1 MIRLLT
7 VLALLI
13 SMPGPSAWAAV
24 VEVKLSAASFAA
36 ESNAGAR
43 MPAVMPLGSLPV
55 LGAPSAAA
63 LTAASLPPTAPAAA
77 TPAAAASGAAQI
89 LAAPASAAALAL
101 LPAASASLPQARKT
115 APAGIPSVSAASPAA
130 GAALAGPHARGEPAG
145 QASSPDS
152 VASEADAA
160 FDGRRVFL
168 TGLGRAPRSV
178 PVSELGAVL
187 AADPAYRAALLRSG
201 KIRAILPQ
209 SAGSNAEKRAAAA
222 ELSGFL
228 NTLGIKTKPEIET
241 VAPPRKAPAAADA
254 PAESPA
260 KDANEAV
267 FLARQLRA
275 SVTMPSRA
283 EFMGGLFTRV
293 PFIAINVL
301 AFAPLYLPRHPVA
314 FAAIAGLTIGLK
326 TFHSFWVDGWAAFQ
340 NRLARLRGIPYL
352 TGFNLVYGQIVAA
365 IYRTIS
371 WTALKGVVPPWTLQ
385 YWRDM
390 GIVTLIGTFI
400 GTLASQGVNELYE
413 KGVLSRNG
421 RSFFLLT
428 RALVLDADGYFFK
441 TGLMGSFWIIFSIHQ
456 ALDFLL
462 YVVSV
467 KMKPRAVLYFASEEI
482 ASSAEFQALYPVSAQ
497 NARPSALSQALDA
510 VRKNPLVAL
519 IGKLF
524 RRRGPDVARA
534 YERALTDPSL
544 TDASV
549 LSKIARVT
557 IKRDD
562 RGYALP
568 ATREGG
574 ISVPVLADDADGQL
588 VVFKPIRMDADNPLY
603 PYERMKLIREVVGS
617 AIMRRFG
624 VPTVDYR
631 LGRATLD
638 GREVLGI
645 YSPFIDLRSP
655 AAGSAEEET
664 LSRSG
669 AFARGSVVDAWMG
682 NTDRILNR
690 GNIWIRGAE
699 GAAETVFGDFDQAF
713 RSGASVLGVPKMPL
727 AFHARFT
734 SSDAAKRTVAEIGGM
749 DDAAIRKLVDEAL
762 AGAGGFGKDSRDYLS
777 AVLTGNRDQLRAG
790 ALNAGPGGPHVVLS
804 PKAADIL
811 ADAVLRDKT
820 RAPGSEEQLDEAL
833 RDVVYLW
840 THPELRGLTKDVL
853 RRAAANRR
861 SGRSEQIE
869 LPPERLDLL
878 QPLMNFIYVKVS
890 PAEAIAGG
898 IGYYP

>member
-1 MIRLLT
+1 MIRFLT
-7 VLALLI
+7 ALSLLI

-36 ESNAGAR
+36 EPGAGAR
-43 MPAVMPLGSLPV
+43 MPAVMPLGSLPAR
-55 LGAPSAAA
+55 GAPSAAI
-63 LTAASLPPTAPAAA
+63 SSPMSAPAQAPSAAA
-77 TPAAAASGAAQI
+77 TVAATLAAPAPALAALPAAAATLLKALMAPPGA
-89 LAAPASAAALAL
+89 PSKTSAAAPVARAVLAATA
-101 LPAASASLPQARKT
+101 LPAVKDPAPEQNSA
-115 APAGIPSVSAASPAA
+115 
-130 GAALAGPHARGEPAG
+130 
-145 QASSPDS
+145 
-152 VASEADAA
+152 EADAA

-168 TGLGRAPRSV
+168 TGLGRTPRSV
-178 PVSELGAVL
+178 LVSELSAVL

-222 ELSGFL
+222 ELGVFL
-228 NTLGIKTKPEIET
+228 KTLGIKSKPEIET
-241 VAPPRKAPAAADA
+241 VAPPRKTPAAEKAGA
-254 PAESPA
+254 PAEAPA

-371 WTALKGVVPPWTLQ
+371 WTALKGIVPPWTLQ

-441 TGLMGSFWIIFSIHQ
+441 TGLMGSFWIIFGIHQ

-482 ASSAEFQALYPVSAQ
+482 AASNEFRALYPVSPG

-524 RRRGPDVARA
+524 RRHEPDVVRA
-534 YERALTDPSL
+534 YDRALTDPSL

-557 IKRDD
+557 PKLDAA
-562 RGYALP
+562 GYALP

-574 ISVPVLADDADGQL
+574 ISVPVLADDAAGNR
-588 VVFKPIRMDADNPLY
+588 VVFKPIRMSPQDPLY
-603 PYERMKLIREVVGS
+603 PYERMKLLREVVGS
-617 AIMRRFG
+617 AVMRRFG

-631 LGRATLD
+631 LGRAMLD
-638 GREVLGI
+638 GREVLGV
-645 YSPFIDLRSP
+645 YSAFIEVRSP
-655 AAGSAEEET
+655 AAGSAEEDM
-664 LSRSG
+664 LSRSD

-690 GNIWIRGAE
+690 GNLWIRGVE

-727 AFHARFT
+727 AFHERFM
-734 SSDAAKRTVAEIGGM
+734 SSDSAKRTVAEIGAL
-749 DDAAIRKLVDEAL
+749 DDITIRKLVDEAL
-762 AGAGGFGKDSRDYLS
+762 KSAGGFGKDSRGYLT
-777 AVLTGNRDQLRAG
+777 AVLTGNRDLLRAG
-790 ALNAGPGGPHVVLS
+790 ALNAVPGGPRVTLS
-804 PKAADIL
+804 PKASEIL
-811 ADAVLRDKT
+811 ADAVLKDTT
-820 RAPGSEEQLDEAL
+820 RAPGTEEQLDEAL

-853 RRAAANRR
+853 RRAVANRR
-861 SGRSEQIE
+861 SGRSEKIE